1 MKNPWLKKN
10 PALSVALSVANAWAG
25 SVRGLAAATMKR
37 NAALATKPKP
47 KPKKR
52 VRKRRAF

>member
-25 SVRGLAAATMKR
+25 SVRGLARLRGFAPRMPDF
-37 NAALATKPKP
+37 ALDWD
-47 KPKKR
+47 R
-52 VRKRRAF
+52 

>member
-10 PALSVALSVANAWAG
+10 LALSVALSVANAWAG
-25 SVRGLAAATMKR
+25 SVRGLASATMKR

-47 KPKKR
+47 KKR